1 MTPFKTTIATALAA
15 LALVG
20 LNACDTS
27 TPLADSQVETES
39 TLAFT
44 DIKAPKDFAFSVYNE
59 IGLTVKLSITTDAGI
74 EVYPNAKVNFVEA
87 DGDAI
92 NVLASFVTDAN
103 GEVLYDGANLSSLTE
118 RVGVQVYAAGIPETI
133 LWYTKAELT
142 TLDRILIV
150 NPDSYGTS
158 EAGSTVA
165 AKAATVSYID
175 PTTGTTIAHENHPSV
190 DYQLVSTSLFVE
202 RSQLVIDPAWL
213 GSTEITITALTD
225 PSFKDE
231 IWAHFMHT
239 GAGYN
244 NAFGYYWYKKSENPT
259 GALALV
265 NKVSLFDEISGFY
278 GIKWSAPKALV
289 GTVTDFKT
297 RLADANDEIVIGFWL
312 HSDYEQGNKPGNPI
326 WYSNTQYNVDEHGA
340 AQEFHHVSF
349 PSLSDPSEVVLG
361 IEDQTLPNSDRD
373 FNDLVFI
380 VDLLRDVQSGC
391 EIDPTTCIR
400 CQDLP
405 YNKESRLAFE
415 DKYPIYGDFDYND
428 VVVDVDYTVTTRQCN
443 IEVGGQIFPIIDA
456 AYGLAYAPQLVS
468 ASIDVTPVANGAEYA
483 LGFGIAL
490 DIAGATTTVDNAASS
505 VIVNGSET
513 IIEFFDFI
521 RGEFS
526 PVASTI
532 FVNTLAS
539 EPGFPYS
546 PVATFG
552 ADIAFAVGTP
562 IPAAPLASVNP
573 FIFKQ
578 GDVSDEIHFK
588 GQPMTSRGVAQNLVG
603 TPAEGHPY
611 EDNNGIPWA
620 VELAQTTQ
628 YPLEKVDFTVAY
640 PQYSAWVQTGV
651 PANWATTGVASEL
664 Y

>member
-1 MTPFKTTIATALAA
+1 MKPFKTTIATALAA

-27 TPLADSQVETES
+27 TPLADSHVETES

-59 IGLTVKLSITTDAGI
+59 KGLTVKLSITTDAGI
-74 EVYPNAKVNFVEA
+74 VEYPSAK
-87 DGDAI
+87 I
-92 NVLASFVTDAN
+92 NIIESGSEKIIASFVTDEN
-103 GEVLYDGANLSSLTE
+103 GEVLYDGANLSSLASS
-118 RVGVQVYAAGIPETI
+118 VGVQVYAAGIPETI
-133 LWYTKAELT
+133 LWYTKEELT
-142 TLDRILIV
+142 SLDRILIV
-150 NPDSYGTS
+150 NPESYETS
-158 EAGSTVA
+158 TDTSGKIA
-165 AKAATVSYID
+165 AKAATVSAIF
-175 PTTGTTIAHENHPSV
+175 PNPGATIGYENHPIA
-190 DYQLVSTSLFVE
+190 DYQLVSTSLFTE
-202 RSQLVIDPAWL
+202 RNELPINPAWL

-225 PSFKDE
+225 PSQKDE

-239 GAGYN
+239 GAGYQN
-244 NAFGYYWYKKSENPT
+244 QFGYYWYKKSENPT
-259 GALALV
+259 GALANINRV
-265 NKVSLFDEISGFY
+265 TLFDLVDGFY
-278 GIKWSAPKALV
+278 GIQNGAPKALV

-312 HSDYEQGNKPGNPI
+312 HQDYELGNKPNNPI
-326 WYSNTQYNVDEHGA
+326 WYSNTQYNIDEYGA

-349 PSLSDPSEVVLG
+349 PSLSDPSEVVFG

-373 FNDLVFI
+373 FNDIVFI
-380 VDLLRDVQSGC
+380 VDLLFTTQGNC
-391 EIDPTTCIR
+391 QNDPTSCVR
-400 CQDLP
+400 CTTLP
-405 YNKESRLAFE
+405 YNKDSRLAFE
-415 DKYPIYGDFDYND
+415 DNYPLYGDFDYND
-428 VVVDVDYTVTTRQCN
+428 VVVDVDYSVVTKQCN
-443 IEVGGQIFPIIDA
+443 IEVGGQIFPIVDD
-456 AYGLAYAPQLVS
+456 AYGIAFAPQLVS

-483 LGFGIAL
+483 LGFGVAL

-513 IIEFFDFI
+513 IIEFFDFM
-521 RGEFS
+521 RGQFS
-526 PVASTI
+526 PVPSTI

-539 EPGFPYS
+539 EPGFPYT

-562 IPAAPLASVNP
+562 IPASPLASVNP
-573 FIFKQ
+573 FIYRTD
-578 GDVSDEIHFK
+578 DVANEIHFK
-588 GQPMTSRGVAQNLVG
+588 GQSMTSRGVAQNLVG
-603 TPAEGHPY
+603 TPAQGHPY

-628 YPLEKVDFTVAY
+628 YPVEFVDFTVAY

-651 PANWATTGVASEL
+651 PANWASTGVASEL